1 MGAWRAVALCCCFGG
16 FLQYQLGNWQRAET
30 ELREAVAL
38 YRDIGS
44 ASGEALSLPRL
55 GVLLTARGLL
65 DDAMTAFDAGIFAAE
80 RAVMRSHCLTRLYAS
95 MARNRLAASDIPA
108 AVQHLQAGNTTA
120 LRHGHCV
127 TCDALLLPEA
137 VRVALALGDVAAAD
151 LQAQHLEATA
161 RRFGSHAWQAMA
173 CQARGRVLTASH
185 QPELAYQAFREA
197 YHAFSATNIVYEAA
211 RCLLGQAHAL
221 QACADAAQ
229 AAEATALQAQAT
241 AIFTS
246 LGAAGLEA

>member
-1 MGAWRAVALCCCFGG
+1 MGARRAVALCCCFGG
-16 FLQYQLGNWQRAET
+16 FLQYQLGDWQRAEA
-30 ELREAVAL
+30 ELRQAVTL

-44 ASGEALSLPRL
+44 ASGEALSLQRL
-55 GVLLTARGLL
+55 GVLLTARGQLEP
-65 DDAMTAFDAGIFAAE
+65 AMTAFDEGLFAAE
-80 RAVMRSHCLTRLYAS
+80 RAVLRSHCLTRLYAS
-95 MARNRLAASDIPA
+95 MARNRLAAGDIPA
-108 AVQHLQAGNTTA
+108 AAQHFQAGNTTA

-151 LQAQHLEATA
+151 LQAQQLEATA

-185 QPELAYQAFREA
+185 QPGLAYRAFGQA
-197 YHAFSATNIVYEAA
+197 YHAFSALNIVYESA

-221 QACADAAQ
+221 QAGADAAG
-229 AAEATALQAQAT
+229 AAEVTALQAQAT
-241 AIFTS
+241 TIFTS
-246 LGAAGLEA
+246 LGAAGIEG